1 MTRAAKEKYH
11 GTSATSE
18 VREFRI
24 RMGMELDLMNLWFG
38 KTADYFKQFISDQ
51 TIGMARINR
60 FDFTT
65 LPINLLYLLYYEYRR
80 NEKES
85 LNFSFFEYG
94 KNSND
99 NPDDDRWEMYLEL
112 QEMYAILQRWYN
124 DKELYHYLGFLFFNF
139 KAQTPF
145 RDIYT
150 QWKALNSRDKF
161 LKDIQHTIATR
172 MLDRYLEET
181 EKAAPDYQKC
191 LKTMTEAISDFRENW
206 YNNDKELYQILILL
220 DIFRILDSKSIKKIT
235 DRLFYPQIRTE
246 RRGRQRAYPFPNPT
260 QG

>member
-1 MTRAAKEKYH
+1 
-11 GTSATSE
+11 
-18 VREFRI
+18 
-24 RMGMELDLMNLWFG
+24 
-38 KTADYFKQFISDQ
+38 
-51 TIGMARINR
+51 
-60 FDFTT
+60 
-65 LPINLLYLLYYEYRR
+65 
-80 NEKES
+80 
-85 LNFSFFEYG
+85 
-94 KNSND
+94 
-99 NPDDDRWEMYLEL
+99 MYLEL

-150 QWKALNSRDKF
+150 QWKTLNSRDKF

-181 EKAAPDYQKC
+181 EKATPDYQKC

-220 DIFRILDSKSIKKIT
+220 DIFRILDSKSIKNYRQTILPANP
-235 DRLFYPQIRTE
+235 DRKTGKTKSISFPK
-246 RRGRQRAYPFPNPT
+246 QRCCSGCFD
-260 QG
+260 

>member
-1 MTRAAKEKYH
+1 M
-11 GTSATSE
+11 
-18 VREFRI
+18 
-24 RMGMELDLMNLWFG
+24 
-38 KTADYFKQFISDQ
+38 
-51 TIGMARINR
+51 
-60 FDFTT
+60 
-65 LPINLLYLLYYEYRR
+65 P
-80 NEKES
+80 
-85 LNFSFFEYG
+85 
-94 KNSND
+94 
-99 NPDDDRWEMYLEL
+99 
-112 QEMYAILQRWYN
+112 ILQRWYN

-220 DIFRILDSKSIKKIT
+220 DIFRILDSKSIKKLPTVTILRT
-235 DRLFYPQIRTE
+235 WNPVSGKYPAGSGFGIIPCHCCTSS
-246 RRGRQRAYPFPNPT
+246 P
-260 QG
+260 